1 MISLLPLAS
10 TPDPSLNE
18 LGDQLRDLLG
28 DETIVR
34 LADEGS
40 TVVAEIAGVTI
51 KVTLC
56 EEPIP
61 SEVLDGPLSAAWY
74 WEEAA
79 AVLRGHE
86 AHLVVV
92 ISDPRLPVQETTD
105 VPAPEPVPENNPE
118 NQSEKGVIEIYPEAP
133 AAPALDEEVIRY
145 SVQDAL
151 LLTRISLMLGSSCSA
166 LAVYWDGSTS
176 VHSWTAF
183 QESCSA
189 MTPTNLPLR
198 IWIDFRLWESQDG
211 TRGLMTRGM
220 SALGQREL
228 EVIGSTSSA
237 QQIRAWSYTV
247 AHYCLEKNKVL
258 EHGQAVG
265 ISPKEWIR
273 TWIVNSRLEPGT
285 WSIWLDLEAEE

>member
-1 MISLLPLAS
+1 MISIIPLK
-10 TPDPSLNE
+10 TIPETSLTD
-18 LGDQLRDLLG
+18 LGDHLRDLLG

-34 LADEGS
+34 LADEGQ
-40 TVVAEIAGVTI
+40 TVVAEIADVTI

-56 EEPIP
+56 EEPVP
-61 SEVLDGPLSAAWY
+61 SRVLDGPISAAWY
-74 WEEAA
+74 WEEAESTLA
-79 AVLRGHE
+79 GHP
-86 AHLVVV
+86 AHFFVVV
-92 ISDPRLPVQETTD
+92 SDPRLPEPDPPIQSDEMATSED
-105 VPAPEPVPENNPE
+105 V
-118 NQSEKGVIEIYPEAP
+118 SSDGGVIEIFPEAP
-133 AAPALDEEVIRY
+133 DAPPLNSDGIRY

-151 LLTRISLMLGSSCSA
+151 LLTKVTLLLGSHCSA

-176 VHSWTAF
+176 IHSWSAYE
-183 QESCSA
+183 ESCKA

-198 IWIDFRLWESQDG
+198 IWIDFHLWESKDG
-211 TRGLMTRGM
+211 SRGLVTRGM

-247 AHYCLEKNKVL
+247 AHYCLEKNIVL

-273 TWIVNSRLEPGT
+273 TWIVSSRLEPGT
-285 WSIWLDLEAEE
+285 WATWLDLEAEE

>member
-1 MISLLPLAS
+1 MISLLPLES
-10 TPDPSLNE
+10 VPDLSLNE

-28 DETIVR
+28 DETIIR

-40 TVVAEIAGVTI
+40 TVVAEIAGVSV

-61 SEVLDGPLSAAWY
+61 AEILEGPLSAAWY
-74 WEEAA
+74 WEDGTSI
-79 AVLRGHE
+79 LQNHE
-86 AHLVVV
+86 AHLFVVV
-92 ISDPRLPVQETTD
+92 SDPRLPEPSPESEPD
-105 VPAPEPVPENNPE
+105 SEAAPEVSP
-118 NQSEKGVIEIYPEAP
+118 SKGVIEIYPEAP
-133 AAPALDEEVIRY
+133 AAPVLDEETIRY

-151 LLTRISLMLGSSCSA
+151 LLTRVSLMLGDCCSA
-166 LAVYWDGSTS
+166 LAVYWDGSTAI
-176 VHSWTAF
+176 HSWTAF
-183 QESCSA
+183 EESCAA

-198 IWIDFRLWESQDG
+198 IWIDFRLWEAKDG
-211 TRGLMTRGM
+211 TRGLVTRGM

-273 TWIVNSRLEPGT
+273 TWIVSSRLEPGS
-285 WSIWLDLEAEE
+285 WAIWLDLEAEE